1 MSQSQ
6 VATVYAKALLDL
18 IGDSP
23 QLEEVE
29 SELHGVKEAF
39 FQDPEVRNF
48 VLSPVLKRDEKEAI
62 LLKSLQGQ
70 ASEVVT
76 SFVGV
81 LNQKK
86 RLEFFPE
93 ICDLFSEGVDK
104 KRGRSK
110 LVIQSKESLT
120 SESLDRIRI
129 AMEEQFKTK
138 VVIRNDINP
147 SLIGGFVIRMEDYLV
162 DASIKSKLSTIK
174 KSLLSKKITVGAIYE
189 N

>member
-1 MSQSQ
+1 MNQSQ
-6 VATVYAKALLDL
+6 IATVYARALLDL
-18 IGDSP
+18 VGDSP

-29 SELHGVKEAF
+29 SELLGVQKAF
-39 FQDPEVRNF
+39 FEDSEVRSF

-62 LLKSLQGQ
+62 LLKSLKDQ
-70 ASEVVT
+70 ASEYVT

-81 LNQKK
+81 LNQKN

-93 ICDLFSEGVDK
+93 ICEVFSEGVDRV
-104 KRGRSK
+104 RGRSK
-110 LVIQSKESLT
+110 LLIQSKESLPE
-120 SESLDRIRI
+120 ESLERIRKT
-129 AMEEQFKTK
+129 MEDKFKTK
-138 VVIRNDINP
+138 VVIRNEISPDI
-147 SLIGGFVIRMEDYLV
+147 IGGFVLRMEDYLV